1 MSCQIPT
8 YTHYNKLK
16 SNTLFVI
23 LHGGN
28 AGIEDPFLQKIY
40 TKIVNSNQSYL
51 SIQMTFKDKGESSS
65 SGPETL
71 REIDEVKTVLGQI
84 ELTNYEK
91 ISFIGKS
98 LGGLVLQ
105 RFLTTSQQFNIP
117 KTNFT
122 ILGYLIGDVT
132 VSNFKGNLHIIQGEN
147 DPYGKPED
155 VQKELD
161 ISKSNSAM
169 LDIVKGGDHSYRNDK
184 KEPIFQDE
192 AVSLI
197 KT

>member
-8 YTHYNKLK
+8 YTHYNKLN

-51 SIQMTFKDKGESSS
+51 SIQMSFKDKGENSS

-71 REIDEVKTVLGQI
+71 REIDEVQTVLSQI
-84 ELTNYEK
+84 DLTNYEK

-122 ILGYLIGDVT
+122 ILGYLVGDVNT
-132 VSNFKGNLHIIQGEN
+132 SEFKGNLHIIQGEN
-147 DPYGKPED
+147 DPYGKTED

-161 ISKSNSAM
+161 VSKANSSI
-169 LDIVKGGDHSYRNDK
+169 LDIVSGGDHSYRNDK
-184 KEPIFQDE
+184 KEPVFQDE